1 MSPALL
7 HRPAGSRRTAARLLR
22 DFADARRRCAT
33 DKLRQ
38 RAAWVEQARHTP
50 TLEDWIDDDLIDPPA
65 RGAARIA
72 RLLSRLLS
80 RRR

>member
-7 HRPAGSRRTAARLLR
+7 HRPAGSRRTAARVVR
-22 DFADARRRCAT
+22 DLADARRRRET
-33 DKLRQ
+33 DDLRQ

-50 TLEDWIDDDLIDPPA
+50 PLEDWIDDDLLDPPG
-65 RGAARIA
+65 RGTARIA
-72 RLLSRLLS
+72 LLLD